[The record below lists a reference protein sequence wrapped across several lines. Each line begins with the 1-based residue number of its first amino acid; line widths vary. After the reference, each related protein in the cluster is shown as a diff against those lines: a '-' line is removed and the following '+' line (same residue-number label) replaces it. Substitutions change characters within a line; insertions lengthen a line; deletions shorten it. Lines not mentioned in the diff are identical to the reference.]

1 MIINEQMSLTLA
13 HGMLLSFGSGKDA
26 LAKLVLV
33 QLVDAN
39 LDVLYLLLFDVVK
52 VGTGATDATGS
63 TDAGPDLL
71 RLQRHA
77 KALEDAIPFGSD
89 SGEAVLKRISD
100 AAAAVAAV
108 GAAAVVVGAVCGP
121 KGALGCVSYS
131 AAATAAL
138 ALDGKIGQMQTVRG
152 ITRTCELAAA
162 LPKHDGISA
171 GLHIIDFQMS

>member
-13 HGMLLSFGSGKDA
+13 YGILLSFGSGEDA
-26 LAKLVLV
+26 LAKFVLV

-39 LDVLYLLLFDVVK
+39 LDVLDLLLFDVVK
-52 VGTGATDATGS
+52 VGAGATYATGS
-63 TDAGPDLL
+63 TDAGTDLL

-108 GAAAVVVGAVCGP
+108 AAVGAAAVVVAAV
-121 KGALGCVSYS
+121 
-131 AAATAAL
+131 
-138 ALDGKIGQMQTVRG
+138 
-152 ITRTCELAAA
+152 
-162 LPKHDGISA
+162 
-171 GLHIIDFQMS
+171 